1 MTFNYEILNQIK
13 NILIN
18 FITGILFLWFYIKN
32 VTGLLSIYYS
42 RNNEHIFVKIYAKD
56 FTIALQLFFIV
67 IYNFIALII
76 FANNSKIFGLIL
88 LVLLICTFFRAG
100 FIIKTNI
107 KNLNS
112 IVTGFKIIIDV
123 EFSNKK
129 LNTFFAPFSIKYCI
143 LFFILVLSICILLE
157 LKVLV

>member
-1 MTFNYEILNQIK
+1 MTFNHEILDQIK
-13 NILIN
+13 NIAIK
-18 FITGILFLWFYIKN
+18 FIAGILFLWFYIKN

-42 RNNEHIFVKIYAKD
+42 KNNEYIFIKIYAKD

-67 IYNFIALII
+67 IYNFAALII
-76 FANNSKIFGLIL
+76 FVNSSKIIGLIL
-88 LVLLICTFFRAG
+88 LILLIGTFFRAG
-100 FIIKTNI
+100 SIIKTNI
-107 KNLNS
+107 IYLNS
-112 IVTGFKIIIDV
+112 IITGSKLIDV

-157 LKVLV
+157 LKIV